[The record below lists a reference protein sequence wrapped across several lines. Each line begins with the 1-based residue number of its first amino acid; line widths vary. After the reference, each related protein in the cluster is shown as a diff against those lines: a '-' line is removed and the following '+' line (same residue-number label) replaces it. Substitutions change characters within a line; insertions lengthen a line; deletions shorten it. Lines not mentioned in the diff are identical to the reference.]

1 MSKII
6 FKISRFLRGYFFLD
20 ENKEDLYL
28 QNIWE
33 QNKYAV
39 QILSIIQ
46 LVHLIYLTI
55 YSLVLQPLIIFNGLF
70 LFGIYLPITLIVLV
84 LSFWKNG
91 GPTKSVY
98 LRQFWY
104 IILTICCFMIYFSI
118 TLKNR
123 LCYLKDQPEH
133 TCSITNR
140 PGLISFQIFSL
151 IGPILFLLVYRVP
164 RYLILIGM
172 IIGIIFSSVVEYL
185 DGNYQITA
193 ITFIFQ
199 IGSYFF
205 WMYLSYNQE
214 NSERSNFNLQFELKE
229 QITKV
234 NASML
239 REREM
244 DRKRT
249 QFTSYIFHEVRV
261 PLNTVVLNLNLM
273 ENDDLFM
280 KKLSEPDLEY
290 IDRLKSGLNYV
301 ENILNDALDFR
312 KMSEGKFKLIYKSYN
327 LITCIKNLAWSMRNS
342 WISKMIELQTT
353 IDPDFNNLKYLLIGD
368 ELRLR
373 QILANYLSNAIKY
386 CNVNGNI
393 KIRVKNLSRS
403 FKEVV
408 PNETI
413 RIYIEVEDTGIGI
426 SDEDQKLLFQ
436 PYVQLNSSVYKQGS
450 GTGLGL
456 SLCAHLITM
465 FKGKYGVKSKV
476 GVGSTFWMEL
486 PFIVSETINTNEKT
500 QNVNTLVIKEV
511 KQILNILICDDNT
524 LTLKLMS
531 KIMSKLGHESDTA
544 FDGIDALDK
553 VKRAQS
559 ENKLYDLIFM
569 DNQMPRLNGKETIIE
584 MRRLGFTLPIVTIT
598 GDAQI
603 EDQEELL
610 RSGSNYV
617 MTKPCTIE
625 KIQKMIQIL
634 PINKII

>member
-290 IDRLKSGLNYV
+290 IDRLKSGLNSV

-511 KQILNILICDDNT
+511 KQRLNILICDDNT

>member
-6 FKISRFLRGYFFLD
+6 FRISRFLRGYSFLD
-20 ENKEDLYL
+20 ESKEELYL
-28 QNIWE
+28 KSIWD
-33 QNKYAV
+33 QNKYAI

-55 YSLVLQPLIIFNGLF
+55 YSLILQPLILFNGLF
-70 LFGIYLPITLIVLV
+70 LFGVYLPITLIVLA
-84 LSFWKNG
+84 LSFWRDG
-91 GPTKSVY
+91 GPTTSVH
-98 LRQFWY
+98 LRRFWY
-104 IILTICCFMIYFSI
+104 FTLTICCFMIYLSI

-123 LCYLKDQPEH
+123 LCYLKDQPAQ

-164 RYLILIGM
+164 RFPILIAM
-172 IIGIIFSSVVEYL
+172 IIGVVFSTVIEYL
-185 DGNYQITA
+185 DGNYQITI
-193 ITFIFQ
+193 ITLLFQ
-199 IGSYFF
+199 IGSYLF

-214 NSERSNFNLQFELKE
+214 NSERTNFSLQFELKE
-229 QITKV
+229 QIARV

-273 ENDDLFM
+273 ENDELFM
-280 KKLSEPDLEY
+280 KKLSEADLEY
-290 IDRLKSGLNYV
+290 IDRLKSGLNSV

-312 KMSEGKFKLIYKSYN
+312 KMSEGKFKLVYKSYN
-327 LITCIKNLAWSMRNS
+327 LITCVKNLTWSMRNS

-373 QILANYLSNAIKY
+373 QILANYLSNAIKF
-386 CNVNGNI
+386 CNVRGHI
-393 KIRVKNLSRS
+393 KVHIKNLSRS
-403 FKEVV
+403 FKDIMPNEVV
-408 PNETI
+408 

-456 SLCAHLITM
+456 SLCAHLINM

-476 GVGSTFWMEL
+476 GVGSIFWMEL

-500 QNVNTLVIKEV
+500 QNVNTLVIQEV
-511 KQILNILICDDNT
+511 KQRLNVLICDDNM

-531 KIMSKLGHESDTA
+531 RIMSKLGHDSNTA

-553 VKRAQS
+553 LKRAQN

-569 DNQMPRLNGKETIIE
+569 DNQMPRLNGKETILE

-610 RSGSNYV
+610 RAGSNYV

-625 KIQKMIQIL
+625 KIQKIIQIL
-634 PINKII
+634 PINKI

>member
-20 ENKEDLYL
+20 ENKEELYL

-33 QNKYAV
+33 QNKYAI

-46 LVHLIYLTI
+46 LVHLMYLTI

-70 LFGIYLPITLIVLV
+70 LFGVYLPITLIVLV
-84 LSFWKNG
+84 LSFWRDG
-91 GPTKSVY
+91 GPTKSIY
-98 LRQFWY
+98 LRRFWY

-123 LCYLKDQPEH
+123 LCYLKKQPVQ

-172 IIGIIFSSVVEYL
+172 IIGILFSSVVEYL
-185 DGNYQITA
+185 DENYQITA
-193 ITFIFQ
+193 ITLIFQ

-214 NSERSNFNLQFELKE
+214 KSERSNFNLQFELKE
-229 QITKV
+229 QISKV

-244 DRKRT
+244 DKKRT

-290 IDRLKSGLNYV
+290 IDRLKSGLNSV

-342 WISKMIELQTT
+342 WVSKMIELQTT

-393 KIRVKNLSRS
+393 KIRVKNISRS

-426 SDEDQKLLFQ
+426 SDEDQNLLFQ

-511 KQILNILICDDNT
+511 KQRLNILICDDNT

-531 KIMSKLGHESDTA
+531 KIMSKLGHDSDTA

-553 VKRAQS
+553 VKQAQS

-569 DNQMPRLNGKETIIE
+569 DNQMPRLNGKETIVE

-634 PINKII
+634 PINKI